1 MAAVNPDSQIYHLSV
16 MSHGTNGQAADRS
29 EISFEVFLGMSR
41 ELEKFD
47 FSHCPPK
54 SKSHHY
60 NRRTYNAT
68 IMTVVA

>member
-1 MAAVNPDSQIYHLSV
+1 MAAVNPDSHIYHLSV

-29 EISFEVFLGMSR
+29 EVFLGMSR

>member
-1 MAAVNPDSQIYHLSV
+1 MAAVNPHSQIYHLSV

-47 FSHCPPK
+47 FSHCPP
-54 SKSHHY
+54 SHITTIGE
-60 NRRTYNAT
+60 RT
-68 IMTVVA
+68 MLQS